1 MRLPGA
7 LFEVGRSLRQESQAG
22 VDATE
27 EEVRLRGIGGEDD
40 GAFEMGTGFGEA
52 IQLKK
57 NPAEFELGA
66 RQLAGLLEGGL
77 EERHGFQGA
86 ALAGEG
92 DGVVDAGVFAAGVV
106 VDGLSIEGFGVAPAA
121 EGVVAESFD
130 AIAAAVSV
138 ETGQDCKRFREA
150 IHEI

>member
-1 MRLPGA
+1 MPGTA
-7 LFEVGRSLRQESQAG
+7 FEVRRSLRQKSQTG

-27 EEVRLRGIGGEDD
+27 QEVRLRGIGGQGD
-40 GAFEMGTGFGEA
+40 GAFEVGTGFGEA

-57 NPAEFELGA
+57 NSTEFELGA
-66 RQLAGLLEGGL
+66 RQLTGLVEGGL
-77 EERHGFQGA
+77 QERQGLRGA

-106 VDGLSIEGFGVAPAA
+106 VDGLSIESFGLAPAA
-121 EGVVAESFD
+121 EGFVAESFYPV
-130 AIAAAVSV
+130 APGVSS

-150 IHEI
+150 IHEV